1 MQKAFAHQDESVLRV
16 IINLTLL
23 AIGFGD
29 WVTAA
34 THLEGLRG
42 IVQLRGDAVFLAE
55 RPTLHYKLDRI
66 DLAWS
71 LASGRKPYFMQ
82 PINSWDCHIRC
93 PYPTLPPNLYQ
104 PSAAWDYR
112 IVNTFKDFQNL
123 TLMINRNRLKFVI
136 NTPEVCQADLSS
148 LQTRLICLAD
158 AVTQPIEELVRLV
171 MLAMLTTTFQLPGR
185 RIPYAW
191 VIEQLR
197 TMYTTVGS
205 EMRQDKSLLLWVLLT
220 ASITVA
226 RTHDTWIRDALK
238 TAVAGLEWKDVQAHV
253 SRVMWIEIVY
263 NKLGKKTYDRLSNV
277 KPSPWRAS

>member
-82 PINSWDCHIRC
+82 PINSWDCHI
-93 PYPTLPPNLYQ
+93 
-104 PSAAWDYR
+104 
-112 IVNTFKDFQNL
+112 
-123 TLMINRNRLKFVI
+123 
-136 NTPEVCQADLSS
+136 
-148 LQTRLICLAD
+148 
-158 AVTQPIEELVRLV
+158 
-171 MLAMLTTTFQLPGR
+171 
-185 RIPYAW
+185 
-191 VIEQLR
+191 
-197 TMYTTVGS
+197 
-205 EMRQDKSLLLWVLLT
+205 
-220 ASITVA
+220 
-226 RTHDTWIRDALK
+226 
-238 TAVAGLEWKDVQAHV
+238 
-253 SRVMWIEIVY
+253 
-263 NKLGKKTYDRLSNV
+263 
-277 KPSPWRAS
+277 